1 MNEIAFLETMIN
13 TLKFDSKFKDKK
25 EKLLPILRRCEIN
38 PIPQW
43 AYVQHSGRSGQ
54 RYENVEIRV
63 PVPLLDDA
71 NRDFDDLYVLVEYV
85 YEDSEEYGLGGVSIR
100 PLIRTAESMQI
111 EHDVVF
117 SEIQETVIQGIRDAK
132 YLIWVAI
139 AWFSS
144 EPIFQELINKKEEGV
159 DVRIIISDEE
169 SNHKLLAQLKE
180 NFDVVVIPR
189 YGWKN
194 YNRMHDKFCIIDLE
208 YVMHGSY
215 NWTPTADH
223 NEETLATALDKE
235 FVKKFADEFMRM
247 WISLK

>member
-1 MNEIAFLETMIN
+1 MKPI
-13 TLKFDSKFKDKK
+13 KK

-38 PIPQW
+38 SIPQW
-43 AYVQHSGRSGQ
+43 AYVQHSGRSVQ

-71 NRDFDDLYVLVEYV
+71 NKEFDDLYALVEFV
-85 YEDSEEYGLGGVSIR
+85 YEDSEEYGLGVVPIR

-132 YLIWVAI
+132 YLIWAAI

-144 EPIFQELINKKEEGV
+144 EPIFQELKSKKEEGE

-169 SNHKLLAQLKE
+169 SNYKLLAQLKE

-215 NWTPTADH
+215 N
-223 NEETLATALDKE
+223 
-235 FVKKFADEFMRM
+235 
-247 WISLK
+247 